1 MESMRT
7 CESCGREN
15 ADDAD
20 FCGCGEYLRWDP
32 TNYQMPAVAPPARE
46 PAAEP
51 PPPAAETQPPATEPG
66 AAAAPPVAKTRFLSA
81 VRPAVRARKPAPSSR
96 PRDPNALQAL
106 PAIRP
111 ASSPETERRPP
122 AAPPPPPQRPV
133 DTAPRARPAEPPR
146 PPAAI
151 SLRLPDDEPSAGAG
165 PLGVAVVPGNRV
177 RVVALVRNQDSIVDN
192 YTLSVQGLPHDWYTI
207 APQTVYLVPYGSAGA
222 YEQEVEIHLHP
233 PRTPEAQ
240 AQRWELSVD
249 VVSRAHAA
257 QVASAPMT
265 LGILP
270 YDDYAIRVRPERAS
284 GRRRAK
290 YDVTVG
296 NNSNA
301 VVLLALDAH
310 DADDECDFEFE
321 REIVELAANETRT
334 VGLRC
339 RPPRQIWLGRP
350 SERRFEI
357 TCASGEAG
365 ERLLKAKAEAR
376 QAGRGGLAGLAGK
389 APKIPGTSAP
399 KFNMPDVGIGP
410 DGKLNVRAPDVRGP
424 NFQGVNL
431 RRPTLGLRAL
441 RMPDRAQAPQ
451 APSAP
456 LLPTQAIFRQ
466 KPWLP
471 WWLAIVA
478 PLLLLLA
485 LLLFLLLPKNVEV
498 PDVRGAQTAFDAEKQ
513 LIAADLVLGDK
524 EELPSSKAKPG
535 TVIDQ
540 SPGAG
545 ESAKKGSPVSVQIA
559 VSNNDTSVPKLAGK
573 TLAEADTVL
582 RRKKL
587 TKGALSVQPADP
599 KLKIASTLPAAGER
613 VKEGT
618 PIDIFFVDPKAAG
631 KGGKGAGG
639 VAVAPGAGG
648 VGPKDIEIPEID
660 PSDQQ
665 GYGAVLAKAKLVPGE
680 PERRISDEPRGTV
693 IATDPKVGSKV
704 AEGATV
710 KLIVSAGFP
719 RVAFDDDN
727 NVLLASAG
735 SGTRISPAIAKTAA
749 KEKDATWSPDGERVV
764 YTANGQLMS
773 ADMVQ
778 RGRAPVPLRPAAE
791 KYGDPSFARRSVL
804 AVSRVNANKDRDLC
818 VGRARVDSFT
828 PQCIV
833 DPRMSVGFAHWSP
846 NGRQIL
852 AFATQPDGRF
862 GIVQYRSKRPFSPRS
877 SDWRGGGFVT
887 QRSAGKG
894 VLDAAISPDGKRL
907 AAISNLDTAV
917 PQLYVT
923 TPDDIRLRKTKP
935 LPLPAC
941 KVMWIDSENLALVKF
956 GTQCQPDGGEIV
968 RIDIKDPSSSQPIA
982 APGDNPAF
990 QPLSAAG

>member
-1 MESMRT
+1 
-7 CESCGREN
+7 
-15 ADDAD
+15 
-20 FCGCGEYLRWDP
+20 
-32 TNYQMPAVAPPARE
+32 
-46 PAAEP
+46 
-51 PPPAAETQPPATEPG
+51 
-66 AAAAPPVAKTRFLSA
+66 
-81 VRPAVRARKPAPSSR
+81 
-96 PRDPNALQAL
+96 
-106 PAIRP
+106 
-111 ASSPETERRPP
+111 
-122 AAPPPPPQRPV
+122 
-133 DTAPRARPAEPPR
+133 
-146 PPAAI
+146 
-151 SLRLPDDEPSAGAG
+151 
-165 PLGVAVVPGNRV
+165 
-177 RVVALVRNQDSIVDN
+177 VRNQDTIVDN
-192 YTLSVQGLPHDWYTI
+192 YTLAVHGLPHEWYTI
-207 APQTVYLVPYGSAGA
+207 VPETVYLVPFGSAGA
-222 YEQEVEIHLHP
+222 YEQEVEIHIHP

-240 AQRWELSVD
+240 AQRWELTVGVD
-249 VVSRAHAA
+249 SRAHGT

-290 YDVTVG
+290 YDVTIG

-301 VVLLALDAH
+301 AVVLALDAH

-321 REIVELAANETRT
+321 REIVELAADETRT
-334 VGLRC
+334 VRLRC

-350 SERRFEI
+350 RERRFEI
-357 TCASGEAG
+357 TGASGEEG
-365 ERLLKAKAEAR
+365 ERLLKAKAETR
-376 QAGRGGLAGLAGK
+376 RTRGGVLSGLGRK
-389 APKIPGTSAP
+389 PPKIPGVSAP
-399 KFNMPDVGIGP
+399 KFGMPDVSIGP
-410 DGKLNVRAPDVRGP
+410 DGKLNVRKPNVRGP

-431 RRPTLGLRAL
+431 RRPTLGLHAL
-441 RMPDRAQAPQ
+441 RMPDRAQALQ
-451 APSAP
+451 APSTP

-471 WWLAIVA
+471 WWLAIVV

-498 PDVRGAQTAFDAEKQ
+498 PDVRGAKTAFDAEKQ
-513 LIAADLVLGDK
+513 LIAAELVLGDK

-545 ESAKKGSPVSVQIA
+545 ESAKKGAPVSVQIA
-559 VSNNDTSVPKLAGK
+559 VSNNDTVVPKLAGK
-573 TLAEADTVL
+573 TLAEADRAL
-582 RRKKL
+582 RRSKL
-587 TKGALSVQPADP
+587 TKGALSGQPPDP

-618 PIDIFFVDPKAAG
+618 PIDIFFVDPKVQAAK
-631 KGGKGAGG
+631 KGPDA
-639 VAVAPGAGG
+639 AAPGADG

-660 PSDQQ
+660 PTDQQ

-680 PERRISDEPRGTV
+680 PERRISDKPRGTV
-693 IATDPKVGSKV
+693 IATDPKVGTKV

-735 SGTRISPAIAKTAA
+735 SGQRISPAIAKTAA
-749 KEKDATWSPDGERVV
+749 KEKDPTWSPDGERVV
-764 YTANGQLMS
+764 YTANGRLMS
-773 ADMVQ
+773 ADMIQ
-778 RGRAPVPLRPAAE
+778 RDRAPVPLRPTDETYA
-791 KYGDPSFARRSVL
+791 DPSFARRSVL

-818 VGRARVDSFT
+818 VGRVRVDTFT

-833 DPRMSVGFAHWSP
+833 DPRFSIGFAHWSP

-852 AFATQPDGRF
+852 AFATQPDRRF
-862 GIVQYRSKRPFSPRS
+862 GIVQYRSKRPFSPRK

-887 QRSAGKG
+887 PRGEGKG

-907 AAISNLDTAV
+907 AAVANLDTAV
-917 PQLYVT
+917 PQLYLT
-923 TPDDIRLRKTKP
+923 TPDDIGLRKTKP
-935 LPLPAC
+935 LPIPAC
-941 KVMWIDSENLALVKF
+941 KVMWIDSENLALVKL
-956 GTQCQPDGGEIV
+956 GSQCQPDGGELV
-968 RIDIKDPSSSQPIA
+968 RINVNDPSTSKPIA

-990 QPLSAAG
+990 QPLADAE